1 MNEQLAEIITEV
13 SIYSVLLP
21 IAFGIKGFK
30 SNPFILKAFL
40 IFLCYGAVVDIYSD
54 VILGSIHLFS
64 TYTFIQVLF
73 FTWFLYKV
81 FNQPK
86 LYKAFIFMII
96 FWCLLYLFS
105 HLVILDD
112 WQFLDLSSLFDTT
125 AVIITSFIAAAA
137 LVDMVKDDLE
147 LTKNPIF
154 WFCISIFIYTFC
166 TYFVVSFISNTIYR
180 EKLWWIHNLA
190 NIAAYI
196 LYTYGY
202 WVAIKNAKS
211 K

>member
-1 MNEQLAEIITEV
+1 MSNNFAEIITEI

-30 SNPFILKAFL
+30 SNPFILKVFLAFL
-40 IFLCYGAVVDIYSD
+40 GYGACVDITSD
-54 VILGSIHLFS
+54 FIFVPTLLFS
-64 TYTFIQVLF
+64 TYTFVQVLF
-73 FTWFLYKV
+73 FSWFLYKV
-81 FNQPK
+81 FNNQK
-86 LYKAFIFMII
+86 LLNAFIGLIS
-96 FWCLLYLFS
+96 FWCLLYLFA
-105 HLVILDD
+105 HLLLLND
-112 WQFLDLSSLFDTT
+112 WKFLKLSSVFDTM

-137 LVDMVKDDLE
+137 LVNMVKDDLA

-154 WFCISIFIYTFC
+154 WFTLAIFFYTFC
-166 TYFVVSFISNTIYR
+166 TYFIVSFVSNASYR